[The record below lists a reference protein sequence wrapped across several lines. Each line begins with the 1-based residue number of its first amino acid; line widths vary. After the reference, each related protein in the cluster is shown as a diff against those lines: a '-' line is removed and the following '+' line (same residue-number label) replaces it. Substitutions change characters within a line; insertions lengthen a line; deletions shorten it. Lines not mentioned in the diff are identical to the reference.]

1 MRRWIGLAAGAL
13 VLTVPAT
20 TPALAQ
26 APRDNLVIGMQLEP
40 PHLDPTAG
48 AAGAIREVTY
58 ANLYEGLT
66 RIDRAG
72 GVQPGLIDS
81 WTVSPDGL
89 AYTFRLRQD
98 VKFHD
103 GTKFDSSIVK
113 FTLER
118 ALAPDST
125 NAQKQLFAPIER
137 VTTPDAM
144 TAVVTLKQPTANFLY
159 NMGWG
164 DAVMMAPKSVA
175 TNKTNP
181 VGTGPFKF
189 ERWVRGDRIELVKDP
204 NWRNAASIKL
214 NRVTFRFISDPQ
226 AGVAA
231 LQAGDIDAFANLAAI
246 EAVDQFKQDPRF
258 KVVVGN
264 TEGETIVAI
273 NNAKPPLDD
282 IRVRRALAHAID
294 RKAIIDAAMSGLATP
309 IGSHFSPIHPAY
321 VDLTDRYPYNP
332 ALAKKLLAEA
342 GHPNLSLT
350 LHLPPPAYARRS
362 GEIVAAYLGEVGVKV
377 TLVPIE
383 FPQWLDQVFKRKEYD
398 LTIIAHTEPLD
409 IDIYARDDYYFN
421 YRSQPFKDLMQT
433 ISRTADA
440 ATRNRLY
447 GDAQRMLA
455 EDCVNLFLFQ
465 LPKIGV
471 WNAKLDGL
479 WENSPIQANDVTGV
493 SWRP

>member
-1 MRRWIGLAAGAL
+1 MRRWIGILAGAL
-13 VLTVPAT
+13 AAPGL
-20 TPALAQ
+20 ALAQ
-26 APRDNLVIGMQLEP
+26 APRDTLVLGMQLEP

-58 ANLYEGLT
+58 TNLFEGLT

-89 AYTFRLRQD
+89 IYTFRLRHD

-103 GTKFDSSIVK
+103 GTAFDSHIVK

-118 ALAPDST
+118 AMAPDST
-125 NAQKQLFAPIER
+125 NAQKQLFAPIAS
-137 VTTPDAM
+137 VAAPDPF

-164 DAVMMAPKSVA
+164 DAVMMAPNSVA
-175 TNKTNP
+175 NNKANP

-189 ERWVRGDRIELVKDP
+189 ERWIRGDRIELVK
-204 NWRNAASIKL
+204 NTAWRNAAAIKL
-214 NRVTFRFISDPQ
+214 SRVTFRFIGDPQ

-231 LQAGDIDAFANLAAI
+231 LQAGDVDAFANLAAI
-246 EAVDQFKQDPRF
+246 EAIDQFKRDPRF

-273 NNAKPPLDD
+273 NNAKPPLND

-294 RKAIIDAAMSGLATP
+294 RKALIEGAMSGLATP
-309 IGSHFSPIHPAY
+309 IGSHFSPLHPAY
-321 VDLTDRYPYNP
+321 VDLTGRYPYNP
-332 ALAKKLLAEA
+332 ALAKQLLAEA
-342 GHPNLSLT
+342 GQSNLSLT

-362 GEIVAAYLGEVGVKV
+362 GEIVAAYLGEVGIKV
-377 TLVPIE
+377 NLIPIE

-421 YRSQPFKDLMQT
+421 YKSQPFKDLIHT

-440 ATRNRLY
+440 AERNRLY

-479 WENSPIQANDVTGV
+479 WENSPLQANDVTGV
-493 SWRP
+493 SWRQ

>member
-1 MRRWIGLAAGAL
+1 MGRWLGLLVGAL
-13 VLTVPAT
+13 LALPAS
-20 TPALAQ
+20 AQ
-26 APRDNLVIGMQLEP
+26 APRDNLVLGMQLEP
-40 PHLDPTAG
+40 PHLDPTGG

-58 ANLYEGLT
+58 SNLYESLT

-72 GVQPGLIDS
+72 GVQPGLAES
-81 WTVSPDGL
+81 WTLSPDAL
-89 AYTFRLRQD
+89 TYTFKLRSG
-98 VKFHD
+98 VVFHD
-103 GTKFDSSIVK
+103 GTPFDASIVK

-125 NAQKQLFAPIER
+125 NAQKQLFAPIAKVE
-137 VTTPDAM
+137 TPDPM

-164 DAVMMAPKSVA
+164 DAVMMAPNSVA

-189 ERWVRGDRIELVKDP
+189 ERWARGDRVELVKNP
-204 NWRNAASIKL
+204 GYRNAAAIKL
-214 NRVTFRFISDPQ
+214 NRVTFRFIADPQ
-226 AGVAA
+226 AGIAA
-231 LQAGDIDAFANLAAI
+231 LQAGDVDAFANVAAV
-246 EAVDQFKQDPRF
+246 EAIDQFKRDARF

-273 NNAKPPLDD
+273 NNAKAPLNDV
-282 IRVRRALAHAID
+282 RVRRALAHAID
-294 RKAIIDAAMSGLATP
+294 RKAIIDGAMSGLATP

-321 VDLTDRYPYNP
+321 VDLTGRYPHDP

-342 GHPNLSLT
+342 GQSNLSLT

-362 GEIVAAYLGEVGVKV
+362 GEIVAAYLGQVGVKV
-377 TLVPIE
+377 TLIPIE
-383 FPQWLDQVFKRKEYD
+383 FPQWLDQVFKRKDYD

-421 YRSQPFKDLMQT
+421 YRSQPFKELIAT
-433 ISRTADA
+433 IARTGDPA
-440 ATRNRLY
+440 ARNQLY

-455 EDCVNLFLFQ
+455 DDCVNLFLFQ
-465 LPKIGV
+465 LPKLGV
-471 WNAKLDGL
+471 WNARLDGL
-479 WENSPIQANDVTGV
+479 WENSPLQANDVTGV